1 MILCSVAEAVGFFV
15 GLTAILW
22 WISSKF
28 EEIISEVKK
37 LQKQFFIW
45 NNTHKKQDN

>member
-1 MILCSVAEAVGFFV
+1 MILCSVPEAVGFFV

-28 EEIISEVKK
+28 EEILTEVKK
-37 LQKQFFIW
+37 K
-45 NNTHKKQDN
+45 

>member
-37 LQKQFFIW
+37 LQK
-45 NNTHKKQDN
+45 